1 MKRFIKSFAKSNL
14 RIFPLLLAMLASSLT
29 AAAVGTATL
38 AWNRNPESNVAGY
51 RVYYG
56 TTAGSYS
63 QVLDVGNQIQA
74 EVSNLAPG
82 NIYYFVVT
90 AYNSSGDESLPSSE
104 VFKVMPANQ
113 APVVSLQSSLGP
125 IALVAP
131 ASLNIE
137 ATATDADG
145 TVTKVEFF
153 QGGTKL
159 ATDLAAPFV
168 LPWTSSAAGSFSITA
183 VAYDNSGATGQ
194 SAPMVIQVTVP
205 SFSSTRMNSD
215 GTFQFTADVSESAA
229 AAVEVSDDLKTWQAM
244 SKVTTTPEGEFVD
257 PDAPNLRK
265 RFYRVRSGG
274 VLLSNVVGFAR
285 IELPAGYSIVGSQ
298 FAVGSNTLNEVFGN
312 VPDDSTF
319 FKFNPVNQRFS
330 VNNYFGPS
338 IGWDQRTQTL
348 QPGEAGFFYNPT
360 GSSFDLV
367 LQGRL
372 LLGESSATMHAGYSI
387 VSYPMPMEGVVGGEI
402 EFPVGDNDMIFRYR
416 NGRFHVSNYF
426 ASVDKWDF
434 PPDVRVGEGFYL
446 YKQAPSTWQRNF
458 TVGQ

>member
-1 MKRFIKSFAKSNL
+1 V
-14 RIFPLLLAMLASSLT
+14 LLALLASPLP

-38 AWNRNPESNVAGY
+38 AWNRNPESNVSGY
-51 RVYYG
+51 RIYYG
-56 TTAGSYS
+56 TKAGSYS
-63 QVLDVGNQIQA
+63 QVLDVGNQVQA

-104 VFKVMPANQ
+104 VFKAMPANQ
-113 APVVSLQSSLGP
+113 PPVVSLQASLGT
-125 IALVAP
+125 LSYVAP
-131 ASLNIE
+131 VAMSFE

-145 TVTKVEFF
+145 TVARVEFF
-153 QGGTKL
+153 EGGKKI
-159 ATDLAAPFV
+159 ATDLTAPFI
-168 LPWTSSAAGSFSITA
+168 LPWSQGTAGTYSITA

-194 SAPMVIQVTVP
+194 SAPMVIQVTMP
-205 SFSSTRMNSD
+205 SFGGTRMNSD
-215 GTFQFTADVSESAA
+215 GTFQFTADVSESAT
-229 AAVEVSDDLKTWQAM
+229 AAVEVSEDLKTWQAM
-244 SKVTTTPEGEFVD
+244 SKVTGTPEAGFVD

-285 IELPAGYSIVGSQ
+285 IELPAGYSIIGSQ
-298 FAVGSNTLNEVFGN
+298 FAVGSNLVSEVLGN
-312 VPDDSTF
+312 IPDGATF
-319 FKFNPVNQRFS
+319 FKYDPIKRQFS

-338 IGWDQRTQTL
+338 IGWDQRAQTL
-348 QPGEAGFFYNPT
+348 QPGEGGFLYNPT

-372 LLGESSATMHAGYSI
+372 LLGESSAAIHAGYSI
-387 VSYPMPMEGVVGGEI
+387 VSHPLPMAGVLGREM
-402 EFPVGDNDMIFRYR
+402 EFPVDDNDMIFRYR
-416 NGRFHVSNYF
+416 NGRFLISNYF

-434 PPDVRVGEGFYL
+434 PPDVNVGEGFYL
-446 YKQAPSTWQRNF
+446 YKQAASTWQRSF